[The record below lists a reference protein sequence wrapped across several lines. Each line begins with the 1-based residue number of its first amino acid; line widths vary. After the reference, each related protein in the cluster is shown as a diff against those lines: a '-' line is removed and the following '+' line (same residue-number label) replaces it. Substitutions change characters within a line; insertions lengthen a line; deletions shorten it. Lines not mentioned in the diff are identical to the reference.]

1 MLAQEAAARTIE
13 DQRLSGKE
21 WYAAN
26 AEGYEDLI
34 LNEDEAE
41 QLMEQ
46 VEEEKLEEQPFDDNE
61 EG

>member
-1 MLAQEAAARTIE
+1 VNAETFAAWCEKFMGDMLAQEAAARTIE

-41 QLMEQ
+41 QLME
-46 VEEEKLEEQPFDDNE
+46 
-61 EG
+61 